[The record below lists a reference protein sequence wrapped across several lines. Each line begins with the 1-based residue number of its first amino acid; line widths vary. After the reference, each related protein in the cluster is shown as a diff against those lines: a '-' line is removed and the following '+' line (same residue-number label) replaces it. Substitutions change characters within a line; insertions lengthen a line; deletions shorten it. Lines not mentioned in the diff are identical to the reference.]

1 MLQMSQPLSPD
12 NGQTPNLLNLLAELA
27 KHPDGLELT
36 KLVYQLHM
44 AQANSQPMPEEANRT
59 RLIAIAMNLVKSQK
73 IVTPPYFKG
82 MSDDAIRTFI
92 AQYLPKLDSDNTNG
106 DKEGQSQESV
116 ETYCDNLEFLQAY
129 QQVEEK
135 RAEVYQRLAR

>member
-1 MLQMSQPLSPD
+1 
-12 NGQTPNLLNLLAELA
+12 
-27 KHPDGLELT
+27 
-36 KLVYQLHM
+36 M

-129 QQVEEK
+129 QQIEEK